1 MVDRIIGYV
10 STGSA
15 LAAVMFAASM
25 LDGLAG
31 APRYFYEYYALA
43 AFVGAII
50 LHLACAFQYDGWWV
64 GTGVSLFCV
73 AFSYGI
79 TILLIDQ
86 PYRAVAIASG
96 AGVAAMVVPSIR
108 KLHVRSLSYIRGVA
122 AIGIF
127 FALFVAYMSYRF
139 LVYMPQDSIDEWRF
153 IALAICLLTLSG
165 VWPLGRIVSKR

>member
-1 MVDRIIGYV
+1 MFVRIFGFV

-31 APRYFYEYYALA
+31 APRYYHEYYALT
-43 AFVGAII
+43 AFVGASL
-50 LHLACAFQYDGWWV
+50 LHLAFAYQSDDWRL
-64 GTGVSLFCV
+64 GTVVTLFSV

-108 KLHVRSLSYIRGVA
+108 KLHVRSPSYIRGVA

-139 LVYMPQDSIDEWRF
+139 LVYMPQDSIGEWRF
-153 IALAICLLTLSG
+153 IAFAICLLTISG
-165 VWPLGRIVSKR
+165 VWPLGRVVSNR